1 MPTEVQI
8 QEAKQFISL
17 RVEAEIS
24 SKDNIERYM
33 IEAARKIIA
42 VSQKYNIPPRLF
54 RFSSNESLKEE
65 VDNIIRELKDNI
77 IYATETLSV
86 YDREEDKDSILSFLN
101 AIRYGKTF
109 KQRVN
114 EYVNRY
120 KFELE
125 AAIAAG
131 IFLGKA
137 GKDTLSVIKRSLSA
151 PYNNPDIKESFGKGL
166 SATRIDTKG
175 ISYGVGKSNS
185 AYNLITTLSRN
196 DIGLAWMW
204 WYGEQALKN
213 GATGF
218 YSFRGS
224 SYPCALCDDMT
235 GFHPIQDYKYQWHV
249 NCRCYFVFV

>member
-137 GKDTLSVIKRSLSA
+137 GKDTLSVIKTMFQ
-151 PYNNPDIKESFGKGL
+151 I
-166 SATRIDTKG
+166 I
-175 ISYGVGKSNS
+175 
-185 AYNLITTLSRN
+185 
-196 DIGLAWMW
+196 
-204 WYGEQALKN
+204 
-213 GATGF
+213 
-218 YSFRGS
+218 
-224 SYPCALCDDMT
+224 
-235 GFHPIQDYKYQWHV
+235 
-249 NCRCYFVFV
+249 